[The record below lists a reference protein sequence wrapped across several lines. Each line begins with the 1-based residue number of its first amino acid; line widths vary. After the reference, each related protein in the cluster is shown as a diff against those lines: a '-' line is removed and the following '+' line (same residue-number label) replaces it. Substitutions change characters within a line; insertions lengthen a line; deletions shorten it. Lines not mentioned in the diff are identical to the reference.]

1 MEEGRNE
8 KMIGACTPTMIF
20 FKSIL
25 GCLTL
30 LILVLSGCTTA
41 PKTKELK
48 GPPKIALVLGGGA
61 ARGLAHVGVIRVLEQ
76 EKIPIQMIVGTS
88 VGSLIGALYAAD
100 PNSLNL
106 EWLAF
111 SIEREDIFDY
121 SVVYSK
127 MGPVLGDRLEK
138 FVQTKAKVKNL
149 EQMKIPFYPVATDL
163 NTGQTWVF
171 EKGSVARAVRAS
183 SSIPGIFQPVEINGR
198 TYVDGGVT
206 DNLPVDIARSKGA
219 DIIIAVNIQKKIDN
233 PQINSL
239 IDVILQSI
247 NIMGRELVIYKCRQ
261 YDVLIEPAVGDVGLT
276 DFSQKKRL
284 MEAGMQ
290 AARQALPRIRKLIE
304 ERS

>member
-1 MEEGRNE
+1 
-8 KMIGACTPTMIF
+8 MIYI
-20 FKSIL
+20 KSIL
-25 GCLTL
+25 GCLAL
-30 LILVLSGCTTA
+30 LIFVLSGCTTA
-41 PKTKELK
+41 PKLREGK
-48 GPPKIALVLGGGA
+48 GAPKIALVLGGGA
-61 ARGLAHVGVIRVLEQ
+61 ARGFAHVGVIRALEQ

-111 SIEREDIFDY
+111 SIEKEDIFDY

-127 MGPVLGDRLEK
+127 MGPVQGDRLEK

-149 EQMKIPFYPVATDL
+149 EQMKIPFFPVATDL

-183 SSIPGIFQPVEINGR
+183 ASIPGIFQPVEINGR

-206 DNLPVDIARSKGA
+206 DNLPVDIARAKGA
-219 DIIIAVNIQKKIDN
+219 DIVIAVNIQKKIDN

-247 NIMGRELVIYKCRQ
+247 NIMGRELVLYKCRQ
-261 YDVLIEPAVGDVGLT
+261 YDVLIEPSVGEVGLT

-290 AARQALPRIRKLIE
+290 AARQALPKIRKLIE

>member
-1 MEEGRNE
+1 MFL
-8 KMIGACTPTMIF
+8 I
-20 FKSIL
+20 KSVL
-25 GCLTL
+25 SCLAL
-30 LILVLSGCTTA
+30 LTFVLSGCTTA
-41 PKTKELK
+41 PKLKEVK

-76 EKIPIQMIVGTS
+76 EKIPIQLIVGTS

-111 SIEREDIFDY
+111 SIEKEDIFDY

-206 DNLPVDIARSKGA
+206 DNLPVDIARAKGA

-247 NIMGRELVIYKCRQ
+247 NIMGRELVLYKCRQ
-261 YDVLIEPAVGDVGLT
+261 YDVLIEPSVGDVGLT

-284 MEAGMQ
+284 LEAGMQ
-290 AARQALPRIRKLIE
+290 AARQALPKIRKLME